1 MRCAMLALGCLG
13 WSWSLGGCGS
23 KQTSIEAAGPA
34 DAGGTPAPAAEAG
47 TPAPAAEADTPAPA
61 AEADT
66 PATAAAGTSIGSAT
80 MQADGTIVM
89 QLRAEGPG
97 PMIGDA
103 QFVYPP
109 DHPEYQS
116 ILEHL
121 GGLAPGESKPVPP
134 WPDEDTTTP

>member
-1 MRCAMLALGCLG
+1 MLSIEFHTTAGSRALVAFVL
-13 WSWSLGGCGS
+13 LAVLAGCGS
-23 KQTSIEAAGPA
+23 KQTSTETAGPA
-34 DAGGTPAPAAEAG
+34 DAGVNPAPAADAAVN
-47 TPAPAAEADTPAPA
+47 PAPAADAGTPPS
-61 AEADT
+61 
-66 PATAAAGTSIGSAT
+66 TAAGASIGAAT

-97 PMIGDA
+97 PIIGDA

-109 DHPEYQS
+109 SHPEYQS